1 MQVMIALAGPI
12 RFGVKAWTTGG
23 GQTNSDGLVSGGSGA
38 SSDGRP
44 AWPGLD
50 GGGGGRAGLDGR
62 AGFLFFYLLLFFCR
76 MSENAPGNLFT
87 VCQTKGTRQRT
98 SLPTVVYRVRFAV
111 CYTRQSLCRVFFGLC
126 RVLLAHGKLDESR
139 SESLTRMV

>member
-62 AGFLFFYLLLFFCR
+62 AGFLFFICYYFFAGCQK
-76 MSENAPGNLFT
+76 MHTAT
-87 VCQTKGTRQRT
+87 VG
-98 SLPTVVYRVRFAV
+98 Y
-111 CYTRQSLCRVFFGLC
+111 
-126 RVLLAHGKLDESR
+126 HN
-139 SESLTRMV
+139 